1 MSKRAQEQHLGQEWA
16 GRCCERRGCGKN
28 TTSGFWE
35 CLQDDVFATA
45 TAKAG
50 AKTDVKMGEEPD
62 VTEALR
68 GDEGGG
74 PSNVRDKRRPA
85 DMDAG
90 ADVGEQDMCVNS
102 ISNLNGL
109 HNQNAA
115 SLPEGGAPRT
125 LRGRGMLLPPVD
137 WNVDW
142 NVECRI

>member
-1 MSKRAQEQHLGQEWA
+1 MTCLPQPL
-16 GRCCERRGCGKN
+16 RRR
-28 TTSGFWE
+28 
-35 CLQDDVFATA
+35 
-45 TAKAG
+45 G

-90 ADVGEQDMCVNS
+90 ADVGGQDMCVNS

-115 SLPEGGAPRT
+115 SLPARGGSACLDAGNPSGAERAEQH
-125 LRGRGMLLPPVD
+125 R
-137 WNVDW
+137 
-142 NVECRI
+142 